1 MSVNLS
7 ELDSFHQFAVR
18 ALAGRSED
26 LSLEELL
33 KRWRA
38 QQDREDTIASVRR
51 GVNDAE
57 AGRIRDMAEVDA
69 SIRAELGF
77 PARQR

>member
-1 MSVNLS
+1 MSVDLS

-18 ALAGRSED
+18 ALAGTGED

-33 KRWRA
+33 RQWRA
-38 QQDREDTIASVRR
+38 QREREETIASVRR

-57 AGRIRDMAEVDA
+57 AGRVRDMAEVDA
-69 SIRAELGF
+69 AIRAELRF